1 MIPDAKVGAVAAA
14 LRAIYLP
21 VAPYKHPATAGRG
34 TLPDE
39 TTRLGEI
46 LQQPKLD
53 AFPHMRCHQ
62 ARPQRPPPAQ
72 APLRSLARLHHA
84 DTASRASGSE
94 SDSPAQ
100 INTLPSQRRG
110 RPAESPSA
118 ADLHF

>member
-39 TTRLGEI
+39 TTRFGEI

-53 AFPHMRCHQ
+53 AFPHIRRH
-62 ARPQRPPPAQ
+62 PPKPHFV
-72 APLRSLARLHHA
+72 PSLAYTTPTRL
-84 DTASRASGSE
+84 
-94 SDSPAQ
+94 PAPPDPTQ
-100 INTLPSQRRG
+100 NCLPQST
-110 RPAESPSA
+110 S
-118 ADLHF
+118 